1 MIVTELLGQNLYDYS
16 MDPMFI
22 GMPRDLLK
30 SVAAQILN
38 ALKHLRDI
46 RIIHG
51 DLKPENIV
59 FTNQHMKNVKL
70 IDFGIAQPESRLIH
84 GYVQSRAY
92 RSPEVVLGLQLTCA
106 IDMWSFGC
114 ILVEMVTGKP
124 LFLPIDEKELLEQIR
139 LRIGRPSLAMLENA
153 RRKSE
158 LYDKN
163 NELIRSLRSR
173 I

>member
-70 IDFGIAQPESRLIH
+70 IDFGIA
-84 GYVQSRAY
+84 
-92 RSPEVVLGLQLTCA
+92 
-106 IDMWSFGC
+106 
-114 ILVEMVTGKP
+114 
-124 LFLPIDEKELLEQIR
+124 
-139 LRIGRPSLAMLENA
+139 
-153 RRKSE
+153 
-158 LYDKN
+158 
-163 NELIRSLRSR
+163 
-173 I
+173 